1 MAVYLAPSRWSSMV
15 DEKRRVFTFGGREG
29 QLHSAVGNVTVLL
42 FWFRDIGVRWS
53 ASHTTGGVA
62 EIAVFP
68 AP

>member
-1 MAVYLAPSRWSSMV
+1 MAVVLEPSISSSMV
-15 DEKRRVFTFGGREG
+15 DDKRRVFTLGGREG
-29 QLHSAVGNVTVLL
+29 LLHSAVGNVTVLL
-42 FWFRDIGVRWS
+42 FWFRDIGVLWS